1 MAKKKIENFE
11 AEVKTKKV
19 RVKAKKEDKKVDVI
33 VDTDKVDVE
42 LHTDEI
48 SKEFKLDSE
57 KLDVSVKKTAEGTEV
72 VVEAKSNFLKRIGN
86 FIASKFTKKFNS
98 NEVQK

>member
-19 RVKAKKEDKKVDVI
+19 KIKAKKEDKKVDVI

-42 LHTDEI
+42 LHTDVTN
-48 SKEFKLDSE
+48 KEFKLDSE
-57 KLDVSVKKTAEGTEV
+57 KLDVNVKKTAEGTKV
-72 VVEAKSNFLKRIGN
+72 VVEAKGNLLKKIGN
-86 FIASKFTKKFNS
+86 FIANKFIKKFNN
-98 NEVQK
+98 NEVSK